1 MLCFIQYENCLRKFF
16 KYHNVDVMMYLARAY
31 YKCGKLREC
40 KNTLLKVGGAARVQ
54 EHAAEGRCKYAL
66 ATLEIRCYDPRVTH
80 LVH

>member
-40 KNTLLKVGGAARVQ
+40 KNTLLKVLVGGAARVQ
-54 EHAAEGRCKYAL
+54 EHAAEGRW
-66 ATLEIRCYDPRVTH
+66 RCASARTRC
-80 LVH
+80 